1 MNNAIIIAIIPCL
14 VPLII
19 IILGYFYHI
28 LVIHLPAQQRL
39 YVETWANTVV
49 AFVEQQ
55 FPGSS
60 NTEKKDHAMV
70 MLRSFFKT
78 FKLPVPDDTV
88 LSAFVEAAVNALS
101 NPLPVVET
109 LETPKP
115 VQLSI
120 SAPQA

>member
-1 MNNAIIIAIIPCL
+1 MDTPIIIAIIPYL
-14 VPLII
+14 VPLVII
-19 IILGYFYHI
+19 IIGYFYHLL
-28 LVIHLPAQQRL
+28 LVHLPGQQRA
-39 YVETWANTVV
+39 YVTQWADTVV

-88 LSAFVEAAVNALS
+88 LSAFIEAAVNALS
-101 NPLPVVET
+101 
-109 LETPKP
+109 KP
-115 VQLSI
+115 EPPEPQLAI

>member
-1 MNNAIIIAIIPCL
+1 MDTPIIIAIIPYL

-19 IILGYFYHI
+19 IIIGYFYHLL
-28 LVIHLPAQQRL
+28 LVHLPAQQRA

-49 AFVEQQ
+49 TFVEQQ

-60 NTEKKDHAMV
+60 NAEKKEHAMV

-88 LSAFVEAAVNALS
+88 LSAFIEAAVNALHYS
-101 NPLPVVET
+101 SQ
-109 LETPKP
+109 K
-115 VQLSI
+115 
-120 SAPQA
+120 APSF